1 MRRDPV
7 SSTGYGGAGW
17 RPAGIS
23 VSIFSPTLAKLES
36 WHIRRCRSSALM
48 SALPPLQSMNLA
60 GVAMI
65 RLTAIG
71 SGFNRTP
78 QRRAG
83 GYLWLIPLS
92 PT

>member
-1 MRRDPV
+1 
-7 SSTGYGGAGW
+7 
-17 RPAGIS
+17 
-23 VSIFSPTLAKLES
+23 
-36 WHIRRCRSSALM
+36 M